1 MQLKY
6 RHACNYPCWHL
17 NICLRVLSSKRSY
30 VPLFEVGICQ
40 LLIMKMNTFEI
51 TINFTTWKIIS
62 SCYFHNVH
70 STRFITFIMKHHHFH
85 NGHHILLWKDMR
97 AHDINETLHFR
108 DKMVTIM
115 KILLCLIQT
124 LWKCE
129 WNILWN
135 GVMKIVLWKW
145 CYEITTIMNILA
157 CLKHCYGYEHYENMK
172 ITLWNYD
179 STAYFQ
185 WLASLN
191 LVF

>member
-1 MQLKY
+1 MQLKS

-51 TINFTTWKIIS
+51 TIDFTTWKIIS

-97 AHDINETLHFR
+97 AHDINESLHFR

-124 LWKCE
+124 LWK
-129 WNILWN
+129 WW
-135 GVMKIVLWKW
+135 MKHTVKW
-145 CYEITTIMNILA
+145 CYENSV
-157 CLKHCYGYEHYENMK
+157 MK
-172 ITLWNYD
+172 MVLWNYNHYEHIGMFE
-179 STAYFQ
+179 T
-185 WLASLN
+185 LL
-191 LVF
+191 